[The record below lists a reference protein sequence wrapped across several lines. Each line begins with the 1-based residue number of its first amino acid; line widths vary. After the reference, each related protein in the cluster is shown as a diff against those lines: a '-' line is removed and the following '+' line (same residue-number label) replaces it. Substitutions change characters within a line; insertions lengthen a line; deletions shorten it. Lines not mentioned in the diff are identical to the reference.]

1 MSESQGKS
9 SLTPT
14 QMRVLEA
21 LIHQPTIALA
31 AAAAK
36 ITDRTIYRWL
46 RNDENFKAEYLHLR
60 WELVNNTVLQ
70 LQKAANNAA
79 NCLQS
84 VMDDPESPASARV
97 AAAKTVLEMSF
108 KALEVEDQERRIAEL
123 ERLYAQQNLPT
134 NGHRVRRGPYSY

>member
-31 AAAAK
+31 AAEAK

-60 WELVNNTVLQ
+60 WEIVNNAVLQ

-79 NCLQS
+79 NCLRFRKS
-84 VMDDPESPASARV
+84 GGRKNSARN
-97 AAAKTVLEMSF
+97 
-108 KALEVEDQERRIAEL
+108 EL
-123 ERLYAQQNLPT
+123 Q
-134 NGHRVRRGPYSY
+134 SS